1 MKSIKFLLILFFAL
15 ISSLSFSQ
23 ILQNVN
29 KTAGTISKPIT
40 QIDSIRFNTSTN
52 QMEIIQT
59 NGNAENHVISDIINV
74 TFSGQLIGTITS
86 LSCGSA
92 IDSGTLTAYIPASN
106 VSSTISYTGGNGGL
120 HNGQTVNST
129 GVTGLTATL
138 ASGSFAVGSGS
149 LIYNITGTPNSNGIA
164 SFLINIGGI
173 TCILTRIVDL
183 PVGIVSLI
191 DCVNATTTGT
201 LYDGTNAS
209 LVSSNISYTG
219 GNGGSYAGQT
229 VSSTGVTGLTATLA
243 PGAFAIGN
251 GSLTYIITGTPD
263 TNGIASFM
271 LNIGGQ
277 TCELTINVN
286 LPIGALSVL
295 DCSNASTTGSLI
307 AYSNT
312 TGVNSSIPYSGGNG
326 GLFNSQSLN
335 STGVTGLTAYI
346 AADTLA
352 IGAGNLIYIISGT
365 PNSAGTASFLINIGG
380 QTCTLSLSVT
390 LPVGTITNLN
400 CGTAT
405 NIGTLTAGAA
415 SIGVSSSVPYTG
427 GNGGTHNGQTV
438 TSNGVTGLTAT
449 LAAGTFTVGA
459 SSLSYTISGTPSAG
473 GTASF
478 ALNIGGKT
486 CVLTRTVN
494 LPIGTISTLSCG
506 TATNTGTLT
515 AGTAAGGVSFSVPY
529 TGGNGGMHNGQS
541 VASTGVTGLTAT
553 LVAGIFSTGAGSLIY
568 DITGTPSGGGSAS
581 FTLNIG
587 GQACTL
593 TVTVYYAY
601 PVGSIFCNG
610 TPTIVIELTNPV
622 TGKTWMDRNLGATQS
637 SGFSAGYGDLY
648 QWGRRADGHQ
658 CRTSP
663 TTTNLSSVDQPVH
676 GNFIL
681 GGGSGNNDW
690 RTPQN
695 PNLWQGANGIN
706 NPCPIGFRIPT
717 SIELLDESA
726 TWSSFSWANTIL
738 FPRAGQRFSTN
749 GVLNSVGSE
758 RYYWSSTVSTQ
769 ASHTSNYLTGLPS
782 IAFSTRSNGYSVRCI
797 KN

>member
-29 KTAGTISKPIT
+29 KIAGTISKPIT

-405 NIGTLTAGAA
+405 NTGTLTAGAA

-438 TSNGVTGLTAT
+438 TSTGVTGLTAT
-449 LAAGTFTVGA
+449 LAAGIFTVGA
-459 SSLSYTISGTPSAG
+459 GSLSYTISGTPSAG

-494 LPIGTISTLSCG
+494 LPIGIISTLSCG
-506 TATNTGTLT
+506 TATNIGTLT
-515 AGTAAGGVSFSVPY
+515 AGTAASGVSFSVPY

-553 LVAGIFSTGAGSLIY
+553 LVAGIFSTGAGSLIF

-581 FTLNIG
+581 FALNIG

-601 PVGSIFCNG
+601 PAGSIFCNG

-637 SGFSAGYGDLY
+637 SAFSAGYGDLY

-726 TWSSFSWANTIL
+726 TWSSFSWANTIR
-738 FPRAGQRFSTN
+738 FPNAGQRFSTN

-769 ASHTSNYLTGLPS
+769 APHTSNYLTGLPS

>member
-191 DCVNATTTGT
+191 DCANATTTGT

-295 DCSNASTTGSLI
+295 DCSNASTTGSII
-307 AYSNT
+307 AYSNA

-326 GLFNSQSLN
+326 GLFNSQSVN

-405 NIGTLTAGAA
+405 NTGTLTAGAA

-438 TSNGVTGLTAT
+438 TSTGVTGLTAT
-449 LAAGTFTVGA
+449 LAVGIFTVGA
-459 SSLSYTISGTPSAG
+459 GSLSYTISGTPSAG

-494 LPIGTISTLSCG
+494 LPIGIISTLSCG
-506 TATNTGTLT
+506 TATNIGTLT
-515 AGTAAGGVSFSVPY
+515 AGTAASGVSFSVPY

-553 LVAGIFSTGAGSLIY
+553 LVAGIFSTGAGSLIF

-581 FTLNIG
+581 FALNIG

-601 PVGSIFCNG
+601 PAGSIFCNG

-637 SGFSAGYGDLY
+637 SAFSAGYGDLY

-726 TWSSFSWANTIL
+726 TWSSFSWANTIR
-738 FPRAGQRFSTN
+738 FPNAGQRFSTN

-769 ASHTSNYLTGLPS
+769 APHTSNYLTGLPS